1 VTIELATHARTF
13 LKELH
18 FAALAKI
25 TVDGT
30 PQLSESWYDL
40 DGDEVFMNTVTG
52 WLTERNIHRDPRVS
66 MESR

>member
-1 VTIELATHARTF
+1 MDQQTSEFLSDGTRTAKLATVR
-13 LKELH
+13 K
-18 FAALAKI
+18 
-25 TVDGT
+25 DGR
-30 PQLSESWYDL
+30 PHVAPIWYDL